1 LAQAFEP
8 GDLPRRAIKRHGLE
22 IRSAENRPM
31 QAGAVMQQVS
41 LGDVAA
47 HAVPEQH
54 NRHAGML
61 LADVL
66 VEAGQ
71 IAHHFAP
78 AIAIGEMTEGPVFG
92 SFAMAAQIRRIH
104 AVTLFAEFFRQTRIA
119 PTVFGH
125 AMGQQNHALGMPA
138 GSHWLTKRRLWS
150 LVVSQKVSWIMAFPL
165 LGHGTCG
172 LQPSV

>member
-1 LAQAFEP
+1 
-8 GDLPRRAIKRHGLE
+8 
-22 IRSAENRPM
+22 M

-47 HAVPEQH
+47 HAVAEQH

-125 AMGQQNHALGMPA
+125 AMGQQNHCLGNACRQPLVDEQAAVVA
-138 GSHWLTKRRLWS
+138 GGQPEGVVDHGVSFAGAWYVRLATVYS
-150 LVVSQKVSWIMAFPL
+150 ASCVGV
-165 LGHGTCG
+165 
-172 LQPSV
+172 